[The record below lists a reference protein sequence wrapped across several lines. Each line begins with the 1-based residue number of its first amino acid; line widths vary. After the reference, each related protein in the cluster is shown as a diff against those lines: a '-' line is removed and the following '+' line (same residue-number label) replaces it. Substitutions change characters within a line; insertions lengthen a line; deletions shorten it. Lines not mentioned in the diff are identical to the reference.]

1 MRSKRRYNAGMSQK
15 TFHTPCQENVYSAI
29 GSMLDELVDEHFDD
43 AAHCDY
49 YLKYGTTL
57 LEIAIEPYL
66 EDNAVIKVRA
76 FCVQGVEPTPD
87 LMAELL
93 RLNAQIPLGG
103 FSLVDGNIFFDHG
116 FLGRDL
122 VAEQLVA
129 SLNSVATIADEYDE
143 WIVERW
149 GGATALGRLRT
160 MSGTQQTN

>member
-1 MRSKRRYNAGMSQK
+1 MSQEK
-15 TFHTPCQENVYSAI
+15 TFHTPCQEDVYSAV

-57 LEIAIEPYL
+57 LEIAIVPYL

-76 FCVQGVEPTPD
+76 FCVQGVESTSE
-87 LMAELL
+87 LMTELL
-93 RLNAQIPLGG
+93 RLNAQIPLGS
-103 FSLVDGNIFFDHG
+103 FSLVDGNVYFEHG

-143 WIVERW
+143 WIIDRW
-149 GGATALGRLRT
+149 GGTTALDRLR
-160 MSGTQQTN
+160 SVTNVHQPN